1 MFIPILLPDKIKVR
15 KLDKILTSL
24 GLNDFLVE
32 RNSGKVLLF
41 DYEPERFWDLLRD
54 NTVLFF
60 KAGMQF
66 IIPTNRFFR
75 RLIQNSNFKGYKIVD
90 IDAED
95 IDESVKYDFENEQ
108 CTEDDFVDYVFS
120 NSTNVKAVT
129 LKRDREKVQVFSD
142 GTLNF
147 ISIGIQEVS
156 KESIEDFLL
165 ILERSVVGERA
176 I

>member
-1 MFIPILLPDKIKVR
+1 MFIPIFLPDKIKVR

-41 DYEPERFWDLLRD
+41 DYEPERFWDLLKD

-75 RLIQNSNFKGYKIVD
+75 RLIQNSNFKGYK
-90 IDAED
+90 
-95 IDESVKYDFENEQ
+95 
-108 CTEDDFVDYVFS
+108 
-120 NSTNVKAVT
+120 
-129 LKRDREKVQVFSD
+129 
-142 GTLNF
+142 
-147 ISIGIQEVS
+147 
-156 KESIEDFLL
+156 
-165 ILERSVVGERA
+165 
-176 I
+176 